1 MTHSNDSQE
10 TDAILEVFLHRSI
23 IAFSSEKRIDM
34 LIHENENKKII
45 DFDVSPRASG
55 QTKREDCRGK
65 SKTNTGH
72 SYLFTREVTLQ
83 RKSSHS
89 LVYLWLTNKS
99 IDTLACWMT
108 LHSRKQRQIT
118 EIVYFYIHTEK
129 RQLLHR
135 NVGNGALLRQKVKN
149 WNLESW

>member
-34 LIHENENKKII
+34 LIHENENKKIT

-72 SYLFTREVTLQ
+72 SYLFIRE
-83 RKSSHS
+83 S
-89 LVYLWLTNKS
+89 N
-99 IDTLACWMT
+99 
-108 LHSRKQRQIT
+108 IT
-118 EIVYFYIHTEK
+118 EKILTLTRIFMT
-129 RQLLHR
+129 
-135 NVGNGALLRQKVKN
+135 N
-149 WNLESW
+149 